1 MKTTLTLISR
11 ISSRLIGSTGLRN
24 LPVPSPK
31 ALLLALI
38 LGPAMLI
45 ALHSF
50 QNHAA
55 HANTHASAPEID
67 EPAAIH
73 KLEIASDPSKWYYS
87 IFGDSIE
94 YKAYEPSDL
103 NENTGDTGLSPAG
116 PASQSPHSR
125 PPQPERTQSTIGLG

>member
-1 MKTTLTLISR
+1 MKNTLTHISR
-11 ISSRLIGSTGLRN
+11 IRSRLMSSIGQYS
-24 LPVPSPK
+24 LPIPSPK

-55 HANTHASAPEID
+55 HASTHASTQEVD

-73 KLEIASDPSKWYYS
+73 KLEIVSDPSKWYYS

-94 YKAYEPSDL
+94 
-103 NENTGDTGLSPAG
+103 
-116 PASQSPHSR
+116 
-125 PPQPERTQSTIGLG
+125 

>member
-11 ISSRLIGSTGLRN
+11 ISSRLMSSIGQYS
-24 LPVPSPK
+24 LPAPSPK

-55 HANTHASAPEID
+55 HASTHASAVEID

-73 KLEIASDPSKWYYS
+73 KLEIVSNPSKWYFS
-87 IFGDSIE
+87 IFG
-94 YKAYEPSDL
+94 
-103 NENTGDTGLSPAG
+103 G
-116 PASQSPHSR
+116 
-125 PPQPERTQSTIGLG
+125 

>member
-1 MKTTLTLISR
+1 MKNTLTRISR
-11 ISSRLIGSTGLRN
+11 IRSRFMSSIGQYS
-24 LPVPSPK
+24 LPIPSPT

-55 HANTHASAPEID
+55 HASALASTFKID

-73 KLEIASDPSKWYYS
+73 KLEIVSDPSKWYLS
-87 IFGDSIE
+87 IFG
-94 YKAYEPSDL
+94 
-103 NENTGDTGLSPAG
+103 G
-116 PASQSPHSR
+116 
-125 PPQPERTQSTIGLG
+125 